1 MLTVHADS
9 DWIRP
14 FVPNRFKLRYSVE
27 LSDTSRG
34 WLAARCF
41 WNSPPTATEEI
52 QSLSNR
58 YDHVV
63 VYMCEPWERRLPSDM
78 LPRTLADCP
87 ANVMLFSDV
96 IMDQPYDN
104 YRQISNWFM
113 CHDSLYQISPW
124 AQDLL
129 AKLRHDY
136 DVKQYRFDALLGVKR
151 DTKEAVYQRWRNS
164 AVQSS
169 ILLTYH
175 KNDARTG
182 IWEVPYTA
190 TAVEWPDREELDES
204 CLTTTL
210 WSYMPMGDDP
220 AYVHRVGTQ
229 NIIPT
234 SIYNSCWYSIIAE
247 GFSDSRGTRLTEKTA
262 KCLVSQRLFVMFGAP
277 HDLRRLRTL
286 GFRTFDGIIDES
298 YDSIEDY
305 EQRWTKAWQQVEY
318 LCAQDPVK
326 IQAATREIRQHN
338 QRVFLETDW
347 FANLRNHIRD
357 LADKYS

>member
-1 MLTVHADS
+1 MLIVHADS
-9 DWIRP
+9 DWIRT
-14 FVPNRFKLRYSVE
+14 FVPNRFKLRLTTE

-41 WNSPPTATEEI
+41 WNSPDDATEEI
-52 QSLSNR
+52 RSLSER

-63 VYMCEPWERRLPSDM
+63 VYMCEPWIRRQPSDM
-78 LPRTLADCP
+78 LPRTIRESP

-96 IMDQPYDN
+96 LMDQHYAN
-104 YRQISNWFM
+104 YQQISNWFM
-113 CHDSLYQISPW
+113 CHDTLYQTAPW
-124 AQDLL
+124 AHDLL

-164 AVQSS
+164 TVQDK

-175 KNDARTG
+175 KSDARTG

-190 TAVEWPDREELDES
+190 TTVEWPDREELDES

-210 WSYMPMGDDP
+210 WSDMPMGDSP
-220 AYVHRVGTQ
+220 ENVHRVGTQ

-234 SIYNSCWYSIIAE
+234 GIYNSCWYSIVAE
-247 GFSDSRGTRLTEKTA
+247 GFSDHRGTRLTEKTA
-262 KCLVSQRLFVMFGAP
+262 KCLVSRRLFVMFGAP

-298 YDSIEDY
+298 YDSIEDDQ
-305 EQRWTKAWQQVEY
+305 ERWSKAWQQVEW
-318 LCAQDPVK
+318 LCEQDPVK
-326 IQAATREIRQHN
+326 IQSLSDDIRRHN
-338 QRVFLETDW
+338 QELFLQTDW
-347 FANLRNHIRD
+347 FAGLRNHIQD